1 LQNVGIFFETA
12 SDETGAILMST
23 KHTVRSF
30 EEALSG
36 VRADLMQMG
45 RLTREQLVAA
55 AALFDDGGTPEVRA
69 IDAADD
75 RVDDFDA
82 RIEHE
87 VQRILVLRQPV
98 ADDLRSLLSCDRI
111 ATDLERI
118 ADHAKNIAH
127 RAARIREHG
136 LPVDFSHTRLLAAQV
151 IEQFDAVI
159 AAIAAGDAEA
169 ARVVR
174 QQDEGIDRL
183 FEETFN
189 NYLETM
195 CQTPSTAVSCTN
207 ALFIAKALERV
218 GDHVTNIAEDLI
230 YWITGQR
237 MEKRVTADSV

>member
-1 LQNVGIFFETA
+1 MQMG
-12 SDETGAILMST
+12 T

-45 RLTREQLVAA
+45 RLTRDQLVAA
-55 AALFDDGGTPEVRA
+55 AALFDSGGSMDAGA
-69 IDAADD
+69 IDDADD
-75 RVDDFDA
+75 RVDDFDEK
-82 RIEHE
+82 IERE
-87 VQRILVLRQPV
+87 VQRILVLRQPM

-127 RAARIREHG
+127 RAVRIREQG
-136 LPVDFSHTRLLAAQV
+136 IPVDFSFTRRLAAQV
-151 IEQFDAVI
+151 IGQFDAVL

-169 ARVVR
+169 ARIVW

-189 NYLETM
+189 NQLETM

-230 YWITGQR
+230 YWITGER
-237 MEKRVTADSV
+237 MQKRVTADSL